1 MIKKSAKKKAA
12 KKVLDYDP
20 LAWLEEGEDETQS
33 EGSVSQSEIKEKF
46 SAKKAS
52 TKKQVASPDKQTASN
67 NEAVAE
73 EDNKVDQDEAAGFG
87 FFDDDPVEEV
97 EQAASDEEGLAYG
110 FFDDVPAS
118 LQTQSAR
125 IDTDSHAVNLGAE
138 LTIMSVSD
146 CKALIDQLLHQGE
159 EIKLQ
164 VNELQKIDSAG
175 LQMLY
180 SLKKTLDKS
189 GQKIHWM
196 SSGAVVNEVACLL
209 GLPEL
214 SDASADDTEQQ
225 QENSAF
231 GFF

>member
-1 MIKKSAKKKAA
+1 MIKKSVKKKAS
-12 KKVLDYDP
+12 KKVIDYDP
-20 LAWLEEGEDETQS
+20 LAWLEEGEDKNQQEES
-33 EGSVSQSEIKEKF
+33 
-46 SAKKAS
+46 
-52 TKKQVASPDKQTASN
+52 ASPSTIENQSSDNAESQDNTA
-67 NEAVAE
+67 A
-73 EDNKVDQDEAAGFG
+73 FG

-97 EQAASDEEGLAYG
+97 AQAASTDEDDLAYG
-110 FFDDVPAS
+110 FFDDAPIS
-118 LQTQSAR
+118 MQSQSAR
-125 IDTDSHAVNLGAE
+125 IDADSHTINLGAE
-138 LTIMSVSD
+138 LTIRSVSE

-196 SSGAVVNEVACLL
+196 SSGAVVNEVAQML

-214 SDASADDTEQQ
+214 ADTSVDEGEEQ